1 MCALATATPSDAD
14 LVRAYRGGDE
24 RGAAGLVERHAPAVA
39 RYLGAS
45 GLDDG
50 DIDDLLQ
57 ETFIRAFGALD
68 SWRKESAFRSWV
80 VSIAANLLR
89 DQYRRARHRTTV
101 PLDDGDLPSPCR
113 TGCPPWRPA
122 APRGQPRTRVTWRPA
137 PTVARNGAWCRPPGG
152 SAARRRT
159 GCGLRRSPVPCS
171 PACMPGSGGPTG
183 RDSAGSAGWRR
194 PRRWSSWCPSD
205 AGRRRTKPLPRRP
218 LVAVGFHLPL
228 AELDQADAEV
238 LEAVLDQL
246 DAPVGEGS
254 SMDAPSLGDLDDTQL
269 ERVLRSLEG

>member
-89 DQYRRARHRTTV
+89 DQFRRARHRTTV
-101 PLDDGDLPSPCR
+101 PLDDGDLPSSED
-113 TGCPPWRPA
+113 PA
-122 APRGQPRTRVTWRPA
+122 ATLEAREFERRMTEELGRLPRLQREVFLLRAQQGMDYDEIATLLDTTP
-137 PTVARNGAWCRPPGG
+137 G
-152 SAARRRT
+152 SARVHYHHAAKR
-159 GCGLRRSPVPCS
+159 L
-171 PACMPGSGGPTG
+171 
-183 RDSAGSAGWRR
+183 
-194 PRRWSSWCPSD
+194 
-205 AGRRRTKPLPRRP
+205 K
-218 LVAVGFHLPL
+218 
-228 AELDQADAEV
+228 ELIQ
-238 LEAVLDQL
+238 
-246 DAPVGEGS
+246 
-254 SMDAPSLGDLDDTQL
+254 
-269 ERVLRSLEG
+269 